1 MRGTVRS
8 TKNEAKVAP
17 LRNLYPGAKYPLE
30 LVEADLADDVDKWK
44 TIVQGIALLICTC
57 RNKNNNT
64 ERLILDKIG
73 KCPTIWASCK
83 LHKGTQI

>member
-17 LRNLYPGAKYPLE
+17 LRNLYPEAKYPLE

-44 TIVQGIALLICTC
+44 TIVQGMIIY
-57 RNKNNNT
+57 
-64 ERLILDKIG
+64 
-73 KCPTIWASCK
+73 KCYKKYPI
-83 LHKGTQI
+83 